1 MKKARSRRQS
11 STSFK
16 KQIKHVAAGISTVFL
31 IGAGLYAG
39 FRYFT
44 ESAIAAA
51 PGYEPQVLIKQV
63 EVIKE
68 VEVDRTFKTQKQQI
82 MAYLVEVFGDD
93 ADDAITVLNK
103 CENSSFNPEA
113 VNHNA
118 NGTCDVGVMQINV
131 ACEGEEFEKLK
142 DWKYNI
148 QRGYAKFKAGDGGK
162 HKNSFYLW
170 TCGYEVGHYTY
181 LNRLRG
187 E

>member
-1 MKKARSRRQS
+1 MKARSRLSR
-11 STSFK
+11 FNK
-16 KQIKHVAAGISTVFL
+16 IRRIKTELKVLAALVVIYFAQRIVVNAYILHPISILANNDREVVT
-31 IGAGLYAG
+31 I
-39 FRYFT
+39 
-44 ESAIAAA
+44 EK
-51 PGYEPQVLIKQV
+51 PV

-113 VNHNA
+113 INHNR
-118 NGTCDVGVMQINV
+118 NGTCDIGVMQIN
-131 ACEGEEFEKLK
+131 APCSGEEFEKLK